1 MDRPFTTNSRSV
13 HIGTEIR
20 QSLLGDRPFVAGSG
34 SALEAILM
42 AEVHWLRATP
52 GFLGAAAT
60 EKEVQDLVA
69 SVDEPVVL
77 FLVDSIAPDAGLS
90 LLRSL
95 ARGPHPP
102 LVAHLSEQ
110 NRWHSREQLEHFPA
124 QAMLSAQSIG
134 SGKLNA
140 ALASILGGGRYLDE
154 QLLQCIQTTELAVS
168 ILSQRERSVAAQ
180 VAQGCTNRQIAETL
194 FIAETTVRDY
204 VSGLLK
210 KLALSNRAA
219 LAAWSV
225 TNRLI

>member
-1 MDRPFTTNSRSV
+1 MNSPFTPNSRSV
-13 HIGTEIR
+13 HTGTEIR

-52 GFLGAAAT
+52 GFLGAAT
-60 EKEVQDLVA
+60 SEKEVQDLIT

-90 LLRSL
+90 LLQSL
-95 ARGPHPP
+95 AHCPHPP
-102 LVAHLSEQ
+102 LVAHLSGQ
-110 NRWHSREQLEHFPA
+110 SLWRSREQLERFPA
-124 QAMLSAQSIG
+124 QAMLSAHSIG
-134 SGKLNA
+134 SGKVNA
-140 ALASILGGGRYLDE
+140 ALAAILGGGRYLDE
-154 QLLQCIQTTELAVS
+154 ELLQSIHTTELASS
-168 ILSQRERSVAAQ
+168 ILSQRERAVAAQ
-180 VAQGCTNRQIAETL
+180 VAQGRTNREIAAAL

-204 VSGLLK
+204 VSALLK